1 MYLNISIRSI
11 FTPDEPIQ
19 FSTSVEYFGTKWQT
33 DEAKTNQKT
42 LGDYVEITT
51 EIVKSWFWIIL
62 SILASGLIINK
73 AMRDR
78 SIRLENQT
86 MVDAIN
92 SANMSEKQDDWLAK
106 FDSKKVEPAVI
117 ESPEIASE
125 RFERSFKNRAGQV
138 KPITAPVD
146 EKLRDA
152 AALVLD
158 THDKTIV
165 MNEADELLTTIDAK
179 GISQPVSDNKK
190 LPTAQYN
197 PNMTMRND
205 PRNLLNKGEQTAT
218 EFTKSVP
225 LPDEDDLD
233 F

>member
-1 MYLNISIRSI
+1 MI
-11 FTPDEPIQ
+11 D
-19 FSTSVEYFGTKWQT
+19 
-33 DEAKTNQKT
+33 
-42 LGDYVEITT
+42 
-51 EIVKSWFWIIL
+51 
-62 SILASGLIINK
+62 
-73 AMRDR
+73 AM
-78 SIRLENQT
+78 
-86 MVDAIN
+86 N

-117 ESPEIASE
+117 ESPEMASE
-125 RFERSFKNRAGQV
+125 RFEQSFKNRAGQV
-138 KPITAPVD
+138 KPFTAPID

-165 MNEADELLTTIDAK
+165 RNEADDLLTAIDSE
-179 GISQPVSDNKK
+179 GISQPVSENKK
-190 LPTAQYN
+190 LPNAQYN

-205 PRNLLNKGEQTAT
+205 PRNILNDGEQIAT
-218 EFTKSVP
+218 EFSKSVP